1 MSNSRNEARECG
13 KPRPVDK
20 GRINRR
26 DFFIAGAVGA
36 AIAGI
41 SCSIKDAAGDES
53 LAQKESAVRP
63 DSESTGKPVPRQE
76 IRTQKISFN
85 SETGEPSSIL
95 FDSVLPGEVHELATD
110 AISISGH
117 CSYVQAGRED
127 VYDVLLVMS
136 GKAVFSSAEN
146 LVEAVEEQIIR
157 APYGNKYRIE
167 VKAGDEFRCLR
178 VRRTLTAEDI
188 EAIRQNA
195 DMHSSLYA
203 KKYTDCPAYTEAI
216 KSPKTLNRMLLPE
229 GYVPR
234 LCMGTVE
241 TTGPDSV
248 GVHDHPMLDQLFL
261 GLKNCRCTCNAD
273 GAEALLL
280 ENNLLHIPLG
290 SKHSASVKQ
299 DELLSYL
306 WMDMFLTSEGQSYM
320 SEQHKMVGQE
330 KEADGK

>member
-1 MSNSRNEARECG
+1 MSNSCKEARECG

-20 GRINRR
+20 GRMSRR
-26 DFFIAGAVGA
+26 DFFVAGAFVT
-36 AIAGI
+36 AILGMNGSGKA
-41 SCSIKDAAGDES
+41 DAAGGGTLTQMER
-53 LAQKESAVRP
+53 AVLP
-63 DSESTGKPVPRQE
+63 DSECTAQTVRRQE
-76 IRTQKISFN
+76 IKTQKIVFDRGP
-85 SETGEPSSIL
+85 GESNSIL
-95 FDSVLPGEVHELATD
+95 FSPVLAGEVTELATD

-136 GKAVFSSAEN
+136 GKAAFSSAEN
-146 LVEAVEEQIIR
+146 LLEAVAEQIIR
-157 APYGNKYRIE
+157 PPYGNKYRIE

-195 DMHSSLYA
+195 DMHSGLYA
-203 KKYTDCPAYTEAI
+203 KKYTECQAYTEAI
-216 KSPKTLNRMLLPE
+216 KSPKTINRMLLPE

-280 ENNLLHIPLG
+280 ENTLLHIPLG

-306 WMDMFLTSEGQSYM
+306 WMDMFLTAEGQSYIN
-320 SEQHKMVGQE
+320 SQHKMVEPKQ
-330 KEADGK
+330 K